1 MMGRQDRDQ
10 RQLFYEFSV
19 DEKIPSDHLNFDPF
33 CRSSVGFDRI
43 LELMDESL
51 RYQPENNYPPTTL
64 FRAQS
69 VG

>member
-1 MMGRQDRDQ
+1 MN
-10 RQLFYEFSV
+10 
-19 DEKIPSDHLNFDPF
+19 LNFDPF